1 MGLAFLSEKYIQ
13 SLIYLVAEA
22 TLNFCCIFAASVR
35 GIPYS
40 IEHFEEFFV
49 CCWFRGCLFCFL
61 WVGLFWV
68 FFCEFLPALIY

>member
-13 SLIYLVAEA
+13 SVIYLVAEA

-49 CCWFRGCLFCFL
+49 CCWFRGCFFLFL
-61 WVGLFWV
+61 WVGLFW
-68 FFCEFLPALIY
+68 FFFFL

>member
-1 MGLAFLSEKYIQ
+1 MGSAFLSEKYTQ

-22 TLNFCCIFAASVR
+22 TLNFCYISAASVR

-49 CCWFRGCLFCFL
+49 CCCFSFGFFLGLGCF
-61 WVGLFWV
+61 G
-68 FFCEFLPALIY
+68 FFICEFLPALI

>member
-13 SLIYLVAEA
+13 SVIYLVAEA

-49 CCWFRGCLFCFL
+49 CCWFRGCFFFIFMG
-61 WVGLFWV
+61 WVVLVV
-68 FFCEFLPALIY
+68 FFFVSFFLP